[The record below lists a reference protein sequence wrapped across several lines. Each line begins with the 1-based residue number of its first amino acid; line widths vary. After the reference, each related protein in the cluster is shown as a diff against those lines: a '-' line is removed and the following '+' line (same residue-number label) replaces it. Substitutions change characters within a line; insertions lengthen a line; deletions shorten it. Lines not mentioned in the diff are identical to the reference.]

1 MKDMRYREKRNSYL
15 YQIFNEFKTTGEYE
29 MPVIKITHNTDIK
42 NLLPFNY
49 WQTCQHPKDYYLCF
63 YIDDYQFERIWNE
76 PLKYLEVFK
85 RFKGLI
91 APDFSLY
98 RDLPTSLNIYNC
110 WRNKVLTAFY
120 QKNGIE
126 VIPNVSW
133 SDEMSYKWCFDG
145 LPKHSV
151 VAISSNG
158 CLNDKEAKK
167 LFINGFNEMKKQ
179 LEPIKIVV
187 VGSLPKELR
196 QEPNI
201 INFSNFSDT
210 FGLKDKTLVYKGE
223 T

>member
-1 MKDMRYREKRNSYL
+1 MTYREKRNSYL
-15 YQIFNEFKTTGEYE
+15 YQIFSEFKTTGEYE
-29 MPVIKITHNTDIK
+29 MPVVKTTLNADIK

-49 WQTCQHPKDYYLCF
+49 WKTCPSPKDYYLCF

-76 PLKYLEVFK
+76 PLKWLEVFK

-98 RDLPTSLNIYNC
+98 RDLPTPINIYNC

-126 VIPNVSW
+126 VIPNVGW
-133 SDEMSYKWCFDG
+133 SDETSYKWCFDG
-145 LPKHSV
+145 LPVNSV

-158 CLNDKEAKK
+158 CLYDKEAKR
-167 LFINGFNEMKKQ
+167 LFINGFNEMKKR
-179 LEPIKIVV
+179 LKPIKIIVI
-187 VGSLPKELR
+187 GSLPKEL
-196 QEPNI
+196 QKEPNI
-201 INFSNFSDT
+201 IFFNSFWRTWKS
-210 FGLKDKTLVYKGE
+210 KDRRLTYKGE